1 MISKHRIDYFEFE
14 RLKDVVQD
22 GGKINIKLTAMKAKD
37 KEIEIDY
44 EFSIQYNEK
53 SGRMQINGKIIA
65 EYPEPKKVVEDWK
78 KTRKLP
84 DDLSAELLNEIANYN
99 RIRAAGVMR
108 ALHAK
113 IEPVTETKQEKN
125 RPAA

>member
-1 MISKHRIDYFEFE
+1 MITKHRIDYFEFE
-14 RLKDVVQD
+14 RFKDIVQD

-37 KEIEIDY
+37 KELEIDY
-44 EFSIQYNEK
+44 EFSIQYKEK
-53 SGRMQINGKIIA
+53 SGKMQINGKIIA

-99 RIRAAGVMR
+99 RIRAAGVMM

-113 IEPVTETKQEKN
+113 IEPVTETKQEN